1 MNPVTKLRSFF
12 KRKTFAQDIANQT
25 LMGWS
30 PVGTSIY
37 QHYKHNDYENAYG
50 SIRAIANRFMA
61 IRPYTVNEKG
71 ERVPSNVKDKLYHPN
86 QQMSSVD
93 FREALAVMS
102 LVHPEPLI
110 LVWTNDADEIKMGGT
125 ITPDNIAGFT
135 FLEHASKNIVNGKT
149 TYHAYGKSFTDKE
162 VLNLRSINPYDLS
175 EGFSTSMAAK
185 RWTTLDDYIADY
197 QKGFFE
203 NGAVPAGQFVIRT
216 RTANEFNDIT
226 RGLQEKHRGAGKNN
240 NVTYVHDPIDPSTN
254 KPVGA
259 TIEWIPFSTTNK
271 DLDLKSIFENVNKKI
286 DSAYGVP
293 ATIRGVND
301 SVTYASAQVDER
313 NFVINVVEP
322 FTMKVWTKFT
332 HELNRVTGGTGVAIV
347 FDLEIPQVADE
358 EKVKAETRQ
367 INLNMLAQAIE
378 AGYTLESAV
387 EALQL
392 DHSYLKLEASAVE
405 EVEESDDNADV
416 DVAQEVEDSPNPD
429 LVETGYYKSTKE
441 MTQEQ
446 RVGYEQQITQV
457 ARKLME
463 QQVERAV
470 QTSKS
475 VGTATQDELDEFAR
489 DMSRIATGIMLVQ
502 GIEEY
507 QKGINLLLEAGFS
520 APEARYIVSETAI
533 QRYTSYV
540 RNVGQSYSSDTTQAI
555 REVLKEAQA
564 QGLTRQDTQLRLRN
578 IMQTDD
584 WRVTRLAVSETN
596 RAGSIASLDSME
608 QIQRTTGTR
617 LYKVWNT
624 SSLDPCEY
632 CQALNKSRVEI
643 TTPFVSLNETV
654 RGVDG
659 GEITNNFT
667 SMEVTQM
674 HPNCHCYMTY
684 EVVPQSKAVNME
696 TNEIRCTECD
706 RFLGKAQGEMNAMI
720 KCSNSKCK
728 HDNLVYI
735 LNSKGKVVNKSK
747 DMKQLQSKVKE
758 LEDYSKELENIIDGQ
773 G

>member
-1 MNPVTKLRSFF
+1 MNPITKLRSLL
-12 KRKTFAQDIANQT
+12 KKKTFAQDVANRT

-30 PVGTSIY
+30 PSGSAYT
-37 QHYKHNDYENAYG
+37 HYKHNDYENAYG

-71 ERVPSNVKDKLYHPN
+71 ERVDSVIKDKLYHPN
-86 QQMSSVD
+86 QTMSSVD
-93 FREALAVMS
+93 FREALAVMC
-102 LVHPEPLI
+102 LVHSEPLV
-110 LVWTNDADEIKMGGT
+110 LVWTNDGGEVKMGGN

-135 FLEHASKNIVNGKT
+135 FLENANKNITNGKT
-149 TYHAYGKSFTDKE
+149 TYMVAGRTFTDKE
-162 VLNLRSINPYDLS
+162 VINLRSVNPYDLTY
-175 EGFSTSMAAK
+175 GFSTAQAAK
-185 RWTTLDDYIADY
+185 RWTRLDDYIADY

-203 NGAVPAGQFVIRT
+203 NGAVPAGEFVIRT
-216 RTANEFNDIT
+216 RTAQEFNDIV
-226 RGLQEKHRGAGKNN
+226 RGLQDKHRGAGKNN

-254 KPVGA
+254 KPIGA

-271 DLDLKSIFENVNKKI
+271 DLDLKTIFENVNKKI

-301 SVTYASAQVDER
+301 SVTYASAQVDEK
-313 NFVINVVEP
+313 NFVMNVVEP

-332 HELNRVTGGTGVAIV
+332 HELNRITGGTGVAVV
-347 FDLEIPQVADE
+347 FDLDIPQVADE
-358 EKVKAETRQ
+358 EKVKAETENITLQ
-367 INLNMLAQAIE
+367 MIINAKTAGFTLPSIIKALDLEKRYENLEIE
-378 AGYTLESAV
+378 VV
-387 EALQL
+387 E
-392 DHSYLKLEASAVE
+392 DHKE
-405 EVEESDDNADV
+405 DNADV
-416 DVAQEVEDSPNPD
+416 DTTETVEDSPNPELID
-429 LVETGYYKSTKE
+429 TGYSKSSKE
-441 MTQEQ
+441 MTEEQ
-446 RVGYEQQITQV
+446 RLTYEQQITIV
-457 ARKLME
+457 AKRLME
-463 QQVERAV
+463 QQVDRAV
-470 QTSKS
+470 NTSKS
-475 VGTATQDELDEFAR
+475 VGTATQDELDEFAK
-489 DMSRIATGIMLVQ
+489 DMTRIATGIMLVQ

-555 REVLKEAQA
+555 REILKESQA
-564 QGLTRQDTQLRLRN
+564 QGLTRQQTQLQLRN
-578 IMQTDD
+578 IMQTDE

-608 QIQRTTGTR
+608 QIQRITGTR

-632 CQALNKSRVEI
+632 CQALNKTRVEI
-643 TTPFVSLNETV
+643 NNPFVLLNETV

-667 SMEVTQM
+667 TMEVTQM

-696 TNEIRCTECD
+696 TSEIRCTECD
-706 RFLGKAQGEMNAMI
+706 RFLGKAKGEMNAII

-735 LNSKGKVVNKSK
+735 LNDKGKVVNKSK
-747 DMKQLQSKVKE
+747 DMKQLKSKVKE
-758 LEDYSKELENIIDGQ
+758 LEDYSKELESIIDGQ